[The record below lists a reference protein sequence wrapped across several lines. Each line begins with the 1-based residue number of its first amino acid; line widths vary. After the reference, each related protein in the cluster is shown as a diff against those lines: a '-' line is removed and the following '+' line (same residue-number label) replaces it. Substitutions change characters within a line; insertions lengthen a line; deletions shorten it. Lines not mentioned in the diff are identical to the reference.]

1 MSKKNS
7 FTFDDD
13 TRPLKSKILEISTH
27 LVAWIIFLALLI
39 YLVPKPGHINSFAF
53 LLFPNLLFIGFFY
66 LNYYFLVPRF
76 FIQHRYFV
84 YALVCVLALVVTTGL
99 PSVFFS
105 TDRPQP
111 QFHQMPPEMQ
121 GDFENPDFPDNLPM
135 EPKPNAVHLISPDF
149 SYAFFVFAL
158 VLLLSLGLR
167 ITRQWQLTE
176 KEKVNAEL
184 AFLKAQ
190 INPHFLFNTLN
201 NIHSMVI
208 NNSEKTSEAIEVF
221 SDLLRFVI
229 LETRNETVPLIHK
242 LQYISNYLTLQR
254 MRLPENVEVN
264 FVVEGNP
271 HFDQIAP
278 MTLMPFI
285 ENAFKYGVS
294 TEKKSVIDIR
304 IDIRDHE
311 LLFFVKNQ
319 KFRKPDKPKEVS
331 QLGIGNTIKRLNLIY
346 PGRHKLNI
354 SETDAEYLVSLQI
367 FLK

>member
-1 MSKKNS
+1 MH
-7 FTFDDD
+7 
-13 TRPLKSKILEISTH
+13 ILAWGIFMAM
-27 LVAWIIFLALLI
+27 LV
-39 YLVPKPGHINSFAF
+39 YLVPKPGYVNSFIF
-53 LLFPNLLFIGFFY
+53 LFIPNLLFIIFFY

-76 FIQHRYFV
+76 FLRRKYLIYWSIC
-84 YALVCVLALVVTTGL
+84 LISLAVSTGL
-99 PSVFFS
+99 PSLFFS
-105 TDRPQP
+105 SAPPQTQP
-111 QFHQMPPEMQ
+111 QFHVIPPNAPPEFSGSDF
-121 GDFENPDFPDNLPM
+121 GDSRPAEQHSGSTHI
-135 EPKPNAVHLISPDF
+135 VSPDF

-167 ITRQWQLTE
+167 IAQQWQQAE

-221 SDLLRFVI
+221 SDLMRFVI
-229 LETRNETVPLIHK
+229 FETRNETVPLIDK
-242 LQYISNYLTLQR
+242 LQYIRNYLTLQR

-271 HFDQIAP
+271 HPYQIAP
-278 MTLMPFI
+278 MILMPFI

-294 TEKKSVIDIR
+294 TEKKSVISIW
-304 IDIRDHE
+304 IEIKNHE
-311 LLFFVKNQ
+311 LLFCVINQ
-319 KFRKPDKPKEVS
+319 KFNRKNMTKELS
-331 QLGIGNTIKRLNLIY
+331 QLGIGNTKKRLNLIY

-354 SETDAEYLVSLQI
+354 SETENEYQVSLQI
-367 FLK
+367 NLK